1 MNTEHE
7 AAAPGKAQDA
17 PETPEEVAA
26 AQADVEAEA
35 AREIEIEVADAA
47 DEAAQEAAPEQPEE
61 VDLESEIAK
70 LKDQLLRAMAEAE
83 NTRRIAAREK
93 TDAQKYAV
101 TNFARDMLRVA
112 DYLSMATMAVTQEAR
127 DADSNLNNLCV
138 GIDMTMKELLNVFEG
153 HGIKPIK
160 TDGQFD
166 HNLHEAISQEEN
178 PDVDKG
184 TILRVQRGG
193 FTLKD
198 RLLRPAQVIVATGG
212 PKPANPEAAAEAE
225 TLDASPEG
233 AEKAYEADGA
243 QPGQQVDQET

>member
-7 AAAPGKAQDA
+7 VPAEDV

-26 AQADVEAEA
+26 AQADAQAEA
-35 AREIEIEVADAA
+35 AREIEIEIADAQE
-47 DEAAQEAAPEQPEE
+47 EAAAEQPEE
-61 VDLESEIAK
+61 LDLEGEIAK

-101 TNFARDMLRVA
+101 TNFGRDMLRVA

-160 TDGQFD
+160 TDGVTFD

-178 PDVDKG
+178 PDVPKG
-184 TILRVQRGG
+184 TILRAQRGG

-198 RLLRPAQVIVATGG
+198 RLLRPAQVVVATGG
-212 PKPANPEAAAEAE
+212 PKPENPDAASEAD
-225 TLDASPEG
+225 TLDQAPDD
-233 AEKAYEADGA
+233 AQKAYEGDGA
-243 QPGQQVDQET
+243 EPGQQVDQET